1 MNLLRITS
9 VPIKLEYNITKAR
22 LEGTNGRPRKTMKTQ
37 RAKLDIKSRNIKVQ
51 LNTDEMRKSLGLLSN
66 EDMIKD
72 AAERGMKAAD
82 EATIRYVEEGNQ
94 LAKAYKGITPAQ
106 ALARDNYHIPETAL
120 RFLPSVG
127 PEISWIPNS
136 LEMNYTPSRVDINW
150 DNIKRSMEYIPWN
163 IKFNVLQYPKV
174 NIEYLGGPTYVP
186 PSADPDYKE

>member
-22 LEGTNGRPRKTMKTQ
+22 LEGTNGRPRNTMKTTPAQ
-37 RAKLDIKSRNIKVQ
+37 MDMRAQNIKVQ
-51 LNTDEMRKSLGLLSN
+51 INTEELRKSMGYMSSRDL
-66 EDMIKD
+66 IKD
-72 AAERGMKAAD
+72 AAERGMQAAE

-94 LAKAYKGITPAQ
+94 LAQAFKGITPAQ
-106 ALARDNYHIPETAL
+106 ALSRDNYQMPETML

-150 DNIKRSMEYIPWN
+150 DNIKNSMEYIPWDV
-163 IKFNVLQYPKV
+163 KFNVLQYPKV
-174 NIEYLGGPTYVP
+174 NIEYIGGPNYVP
-186 PSADPDYKE
+186 PSADPNYQE